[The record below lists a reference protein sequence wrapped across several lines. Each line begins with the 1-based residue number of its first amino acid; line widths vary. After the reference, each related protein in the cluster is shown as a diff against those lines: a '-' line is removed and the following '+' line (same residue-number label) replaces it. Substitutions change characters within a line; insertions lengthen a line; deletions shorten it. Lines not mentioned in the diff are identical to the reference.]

1 MPSRY
6 LRPVQVA
13 TGRSSPFEVMIL
25 AAAVIAGSVLLTMQ
39 LSPRSVASA
48 LHPVIQQVWQYELLI
63 GGVVGLVGVFW
74 PGSLYASLKV
84 ERIGM
89 IILATA
95 TTMYTIALATVS
107 GSQAITAGSFVG
119 AIAVASWVR
128 FAQIVRDLSRATRAA
143 REGRT
148 AEVRLLAEER

>member
-6 LRPVQVA
+6 LRPIQVA
-13 TGRSSPFEVMIL
+13 TGKHPFEVMIL
-25 AAAVIAGSVLLTMQ
+25 FAAAAAGVVLLTMQ

-48 LHPVIQQVWQYELLI
+48 LHPVVQTVWQYELLV

-84 ERIGM
+84 EAIGLF
-89 IILATA
+89 ILAA
-95 TTMYTIALATVS
+95 AATMYTIALATVS

-119 AIAVASWVR
+119 AIAVASWARV
-128 FAQIVRDLSRATRAA
+128 AQIVRDIRRATRAV
-143 REGRT
+143 RQGRT
-148 AEVRLLAEER
+148 AEVTLLAEER